1 MNSHDIGLR
10 GDARAAS
17 AGAAS
22 DRAEQDNLEL
32 RVWLRLLLCTQMTE
46 KRLRTRLRE
55 RFDTTL
61 ARFDVLAQLDRFPEG
76 LMMGELS
83 RRLMVT
89 HGNVTGLI
97 DRLAAEGLVER
108 VAVPGDRRAQLV
120 RLTPAGR
127 EVFAT
132 MAPVHAGWVGELF
145 NGVPH
150 DELLKLYDLLGT
162 VKESVLAVDEA

>member
-1 MNSHDIGLR
+1 MDE
-10 GDARAAS
+10 
-17 AGAAS
+17 
-22 DRAEQDNLEL
+22 RAEPDHLEL
-32 RVWLRLLLCTQMTE
+32 RVWLRLLLCTEMIE

-97 DRLAAEGLVER
+97 DRLTGEGLVER

-120 RLTPAGR
+120 RLTPTGK
-127 EVFAT
+127 ENFAA
-132 MAPVHAGWVGELF
+132 MAPVHQGWVAELF
-145 NGVPH
+145 QGVPH
-150 DELLKLYDLLGT
+150 EELAELYTRLGAVKASIQAGDEG
-162 VKESVLAVDEA
+162 